1 MTSENTWEN
10 QEWIYSAK
18 KIIEWM
24 ATVPQDQPLM
34 FLVRHSHRETLKD
47 YDAMTYGGLT
57 ELGKNMSFE
66 LGKRIPRKGKMH
78 IYTSFVPRAAETA
91 ESIAEGFTQQG
102 GEVIDIDPLPS
113 LASPQVNEVEFWMN
127 LHPDGG
133 NITDLVNNWVNGNYG
148 EQIEPF
154 DDYRNR
160 LLGDTV
166 KRLISQEENIM
177 HVHTTHDFA
186 LMSAKRM
193 LLDRPLVTQDRE
205 PYLGGLCVT
214 VSDSE
219 VLLYVDGKT
228 VPITLE

>member
-1 MTSENTWEN
+1 MNNEQSWNNLDWVA
-10 QEWIYSAK
+10 SAK
-18 KIIEWM
+18 KILEWM
-24 ATVPQDQPLM
+24 ETVPQEQPLM
-34 FLVRHSHRETLKD
+34 FLVRHSHRETLID
-47 YDAMTYGGLT
+47 YDEMTYGGLT
-57 ELGKNMSFE
+57 EIGKKMSFE

-91 ESIAEGFTQQG
+91 EAIAEGFTQRG

-113 LASPQVNEVEFWMN
+113 LASPQINDVEFWSN
-127 LHPDGG
+127 LHPDGK
-133 NITDLVNNWVNGNYG
+133 NITDLVNTWGSGGFG
-148 EQIEPF
+148 ELIEPF

-193 LLDRPLVTQDRE
+193 LLDRPLVSEDRE
-205 PYLGGLCVT
+205 PYLGGLGVT

-228 VPITLE
+228 VPITLD